1 MIDQSIMDSEKSFF
15 YKNNE
20 KQFSV
25 NTSFNIKNTSVE
37 NEYKE

>member
-15 YKNNE
+15 GKNNE

-25 NTSFNIKNTSVE
+25 NNSFNIKNTSVE